1 MTEQTLRLFVSSPGD
16 VFDERQRIGLV
27 VDRLNAEFKGRVQI
41 EAVRWE
47 TSFYSSHE
55 TFQKQIPEAADCD
68 VVVGIFKS
76 RLGTPL
82 PAGFP
87 LTPLDEPYPSGTA
100 YEVLTAIEARKSGKD
115 QPDIYVFRFP
125 NAPSVELDA
134 PDRAEIEAQW
144 ESLKKFFDTWFKSK
158 AGGFVAAFHSY
169 SSTDDFAV
177 QAEECLR
184 QWLARRGFVVQGP
197 VWDRVLRGSPFP
209 GLSAFDAT
217 HGSVFFGRGV
227 AIEQAVRRL
236 RRAGEEGGDRA
247 AFLLVIGAS
256 GSGKSSLL
264 RAGLLPRL
272 TLPGAIPQIDL
283 WRMAVV
289 TPGTDPFLSLA
300 EALLADNA
308 LGPELR
314 DGIFSSREML
324 AKQLAGDVEIAV
336 APLRDA
342 LGRAAAQ
349 RQREA
354 KFDTPRPA
362 RVVVAVDQAER
373 LFLETGAQTATAF
386 ADLLAVL
393 VRKDL
398 IYLIMALRSD
408 AYTYFQA
415 VDFLVSLRRAGVT
428 FDLVPPSLAELEEIV
443 TRPVAACRPTLVF
456 EETEGRSLASQ
467 LVVDA
472 KGGDALPLLQ
482 MTLSRL
488 YAAEAQRQD
497 GFLRFA
503 DYHGMDRAVTETA
516 NEALDTLTADARS
529 ELPALVASLVSDV
542 VADPVSG
549 APVPVIVSLDRGSFE
564 TGKPARAALID
575 SFVGKRLLTTEGDG
589 VSRRVRPVHEALLRI
604 WPQAVAIVG
613 EVGQLIRVR
622 HMLEPV
628 VREWLAAAESAKAG
642 HLELSPALLDGAQR
656 LLARFGDDVPR
667 DMRSFISQAAAVDAV
682 KRDRERQDQERRVR
696 DAQALADANRR
707 TAQRTLVG
715 LGAALVLLVIAVAVS
730 IYAERERTR
739 AEFALGRGLWG
750 ELDFS
755 SPNLQPEEIDVLWQV
770 ATSSAAIRSEFIAPL
785 TAEESDPGV
794 VLRFARRP
802 EAVLRAIGIGHL
814 SQAQTNAAMAQV
826 LDALSSSSDPAEMQ
840 GLARAAA
847 TLAARPT
854 AAQLAKPL
862 AAILKALS
870 DPANFAHLREL
881 GSALDV
887 LAASLS
893 PEQAQDAQKVALAG
907 LMLTTSPDQVA
918 ALASALRALARRLNS
933 TQVAPTLSAMLS
945 ALRSTAD
952 ARQIAAL
959 ATVAQV
965 LAGSLT
971 PAQAQTQLDQFLES
985 LRGTIDP
992 VALDS
997 FARSVQAII
1006 DRLSPE
1012 QAAAQYPSALKA
1024 LANPT
1029 DYGHLQA
1036 VGQAVL
1042 AIARKLPAEQAA
1054 PMLASLL
1061 TALSATTDPDQTQAL
1076 AAAVGALA
1084 PKVVANQVAPTV
1096 KVLGASIIAISD
1108 ATSIKALA
1116 LALRAFPT
1124 VGATDETA
1132 AATAHVLDLMT
1143 KTTDIDELSDLAQAI
1158 DALPGALPSSQ
1169 ASEAIAP
1176 VLKTLGKSTDPAEL
1190 ASLVSAVRS
1199 LSNKLPPD
1207 VVDTTQKAVNGIM
1220 LQASDPDQ
1228 LAALMEALQALP
1240 LALAPDAA
1248 HRAMAIVLKALADTT
1263 DPSEQEALAT
1273 GIQSMAKMLD
1283 KNEAAVDLQPV
1294 LTSTDNTDEA
1304 ATLSA
1309 EELASA
1315 ALLMRLDE
1323 SQLRASLPVVLNAFA
1338 DTHRPAQLEAQAA
1351 IITTMSDRL
1360 SVQQVSDMAALTRW
1374 RLAQA
1379 GSQSEAAAWAETL
1392 VALAQRN
1399 QDTEGEMLLDA
1410 LRYPTTAGRPTAI
1423 FLSELQERYPQAIM
1437 PNASLLET
1445 IKALDKLLGTH
1456 VAVQSPI
1463 RPAAPAARLTSR

>member
-1 MTEQTLRLFVSSPGD
+1 M
-16 VFDERQRIGLV
+16 
-27 VDRLNAEFKGRVQI
+27 
-41 EAVRWE
+41 
-47 TSFYSSHE
+47 
-55 TFQKQIPEAADCD
+55 
-68 VVVGIFKS
+68 
-76 RLGTPL
+76 
-82 PAGFP
+82 
-87 LTPLDEPYPSGTA
+87 
-100 YEVLTAIEARKSGKD
+100 
-115 QPDIYVFRFP
+115 
-125 NAPSVELDA
+125 
-134 PDRAEIEAQW
+134 
-144 ESLKKFFDTWFKSK
+144 
-158 AGGFVAAFHSY
+158 
-169 SSTDDFAV
+169 
-177 QAEECLR
+177 
-184 QWLARRGFVVQGP
+184 
-197 VWDRVLRGSPFP
+197 
-209 GLSAFDAT
+209 
-217 HGSVFFGRGV
+217 
-227 AIEQAVRRL
+227 
-236 RRAGEEGGDRA
+236 
-247 AFLLVIGAS
+247 
-256 GSGKSSLL
+256 
-264 RAGLLPRL
+264 
-272 TLPGAIPQIDL
+272 
-283 WRMAVV
+283 
-289 TPGTDPFLSLA
+289 
-300 EALLADNA
+300 
-308 LGPELR
+308 
-314 DGIFSSREML
+314 
-324 AKQLAGDVEIAV
+324 
-336 APLRDA
+336 
-342 LGRAAAQ
+342 
-349 RQREA
+349 
-354 KFDTPRPA
+354 
-362 RVVVAVDQAER
+362 
-373 LFLETGAQTATAF
+373 
-386 ADLLAVL
+386 L

-408 AYTYFQA
+408 AYTHFQA
-415 VDFLVSLRRAGVT
+415 VAFLVSLRRAGAT

-918 ALASALRALARRLNS
+918 ALASALRALARRLELNAGGANAVSNAECS
-933 TQVAPTLSAMLS
+933 TLHRRCSPDRGTCHCGAGP
-945 ALRSTAD
+945 R
-952 ARQIAAL
+952 RQ
-959 ATVAQV
+959 
-965 LAGSLT
+965 SHS
-971 PAQAQTQLDQFLES
+971 AQAQTQLDQFLES

-1176 VLKTLGKSTDPAEL
+1176 VLKTLGELTDPAEL